1 MNANIIPNLADIVS
15 MFFSAEVLVPAAIV
29 SCFIGLCAALL
40 RFNRD
45 GDAMEA
51 FIKSGGDKLDFRA
64 YAEFEKK
71 RKVAANIL
79 IVSGMLALACMYAA
93 FLIFYMG

>member
-40 RFNRD
+40 RVNRD

-79 IVSGMLALACMYAA
+79 IVSGMLALACMYVA

>member
-1 MNANIIPNLADIVS
+1 

-40 RFNRD
+40 RGNRD

>member
-1 MNANIIPNLADIVS
+1 MS

-29 SCFIGLCAALL
+29 SCFLGLCAALL
-40 RFNRD
+40 RFNVG

>member
-15 MFFSAEVLVPAAIV
+15 MFFAAEVLVPAAIV

-40 RFNRD
+40 RFNKD

-64 YAEFEKK
+64 YAEFEKR

>member
-1 MNANIIPNLADIVS
+1 MNANISPNLADIVS

-71 RKVAANIL
+71 RRLTANIL

>member
-1 MNANIIPNLADIVS
+1 MNANISPNLADIVS

-45 GDAMEA
+45 GDAMEV

-71 RKVAANIL
+71 RKVATNIL
-79 IVSGMLALACMYAA
+79 IVSGMLMLACMYVA